1 MINLYLK
8 LDNDEYH
15 DFLDLLENAYLCEYP
30 SINHE
35 IAELILRKIEESD

>member
-1 MINLYLK
+1 MINLELELK
-8 LDNDEYH
+8 NDEYY

-35 IAELILRKIEESD
+35 IAELILKKIEESD